1 MNEKSENDIQKS
13 KFHKM
18 LNKKLPEAR
27 TIRITLQSKP
37 ESVFKKIHKEV
48 TK

>member
-1 MNEKSENDIQKS
+1 MNGMSENDIQKS

-37 ESVFKKIHKEV
+37 ESVLKKY
-48 TK
+48 TKK